1 MTPETINHETVSTLL
16 KYYKTPGAVRETVDN
31 LDKSLISRDLTS
43 LLWLVQQ
50 EASEAKIADAVRDL
64 FFIYATKFLQDEQ
77 NKRYMG

>member
-1 MTPETINHETVSTLL
+1 MTTPTINHDTVTTLL
-16 KYYKTPGAVRETVDN
+16 KYYKTPGTVRETVDN

>member
-1 MTPETINHETVSTLL
+1 MTIPTINHETVTTLL
-16 KYYKTPGAVRETVDN
+16 KYYKTPAAVRETIEG

-50 EASEAKIADAVRDL
+50 EAGEAKIADAVRDL